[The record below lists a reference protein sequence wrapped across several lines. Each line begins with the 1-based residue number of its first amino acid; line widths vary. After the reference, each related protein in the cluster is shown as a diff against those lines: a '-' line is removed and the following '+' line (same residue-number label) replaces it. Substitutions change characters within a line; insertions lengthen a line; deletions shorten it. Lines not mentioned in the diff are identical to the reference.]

1 MTLNKVKHLRH
12 IHGSPHRFGRHHGR
26 GRLIERGPGEGLFIE
41 ELAPGDAFEVVAIH
55 GGRMA
60 RMRLCELGLAAG
72 VRAVIEETYPLIIR
86 VGDTRLALGRGLARK
101 VDVRRVE

>member
-1 MTLNKVKHLRH
+1 MRH
-12 IHGSPHRFGRHHGR
+12 GHDETHRFGHHHGF
-26 GRLIERGPGEGLFIE
+26 GRVVERGPGEALCIE
-41 ELAPGDAFEVVAIH
+41 DLAPGDAFEVVAIH
-55 GGRMA
+55 GGQTA

-72 VRAVIEETYPLIIR
+72 VRAVVEEIFPLIIR

>member
-1 MTLNKVKHLRH
+1 MRH
-12 IHGSPHRFGRHHGR
+12 GHGDAHRFGRHPGFGR
-26 GRLIERGPGEGLFIE
+26 VVERGPGEALCIE
-41 ELAPGDAFEVVAIH
+41 DLAPGDAFCVVAVH

-72 VRAVIEETYPLIIR
+72 VRAVVEETFPLIIR

>member
-1 MTLNKVKHLRH
+1 MVLIKTGLMRH
-12 IHGSPHRFGRHHGR
+12 FHGSPHRFGRHHGR
-26 GRLIERGPGEGLFIE
+26 FLDREPGALFIE
-41 ELAPGDAFEVVAIH
+41 DLAPGDAFEVVAVH

-60 RMRLCELGLAAG
+60 RMRLSELGLAAG
-72 VRAVIEETYPLIIR
+72 VRAVVEEIYPLIIR

>member
-1 MTLNKVKHLRH
+1 MVE
-12 IHGSPHRFGRHHGR
+12 GRPDGA
-26 GRLIERGPGEGLFIE
+26 LFIE
-41 ELAPGDAFEVVAIH
+41 ELAPGDTFEVVAVH
-55 GGRMA
+55 GGHMA

-72 VRAVIEETYPLIIR
+72 VRAVVEEIFPLIIR